1 MEVKFFIPYLDVNNS
16 ELPIYFD
23 SEFEKQL
30 EIAIHTDYYADVE
43 ALIEDYFVKVYSQA
57 VSTTRVYEHLLYLG
71 SLFTRIIQ
79 SRVWSMQEVLRESLL
94 SKEQIV
100 EWAKRVAGRIALYRE
115 NVRR

>member
-1 MEVKFFIPYLDVNNS
+1 M
-16 ELPIYFD
+16 
-23 SEFEKQL
+23 
-30 EIAIHTDYYADVE
+30 
-43 ALIEDYFVKVYSQA
+43 IEDYFVKVYSQA